1 MKFMKITH
9 WLLSLTLLVISTS
22 IFADEQGDAQV
33 RLSKA
38 LKALD
43 SIQVNFEQ
51 TVLNDNS
58 EVIQQST
65 GSLAI
70 QRPQKFN
77 WTYKTPNEQQ
87 IIADGEEIWVYDV
100 DLKQATV
107 KPMNDSLSNTPIM
120 ILMNSNILES
130 KFNLNEIGQK
140 KFLYW
145 VELTPK
151 NEEAQFERIYFGL
164 KDKQI
169 MAMDLRDTFGQST
182 QIVFSEHR
190 YNVIHNPATFMFE
203 ATPDIDVYG
212 GQ

>member
-1 MKFMKITH
+1 MKITH
-9 WLLSLTLLVISTS
+9 WFLSLSILSFSGLLNAAEI
-22 IFADEQGDAQV
+22 QQAQE

-65 GSLAI
+65 GNLSI
-70 QRPQKFN
+70 QRPNKFN

-87 IIADGEEIWVYDV
+87 IIADGKEVWVYDV
-100 DLKQATV
+100 DLKQASV
-107 KPMNDSLSNTPIM
+107 KSMDETLTNTPIM
-120 ILMNSNILES
+120 ILMNSNLLES
-130 KFNLNEIGQK
+130 DFEINEIGQK

-145 VELTPK
+145 IELTPK
-151 NEEAQFERIYFGL
+151 NKDSQFERLYFGL
-164 KDKQI
+164 EKDQI
-169 MAMDLRDTFGQST
+169 KAMDLRDTFGQST
-182 QIVFSEHR
+182 QIVFKQHR
-190 YNVIHNPATFMFE
+190 YNAIHNPATFIFD
-203 ATPDIDVYG
+203 ATPDIDVYS

>member
-1 MKFMKITH
+1 MKITY
-9 WLLSLTLLVISTS
+9 WLLSLTLCAFNGLVN
-22 IFADEQGDAQV
+22 AQDNNAAQM

-58 EVIQQST
+58 DVIQQAT

-70 QRPQKFN
+70 QRPKKFN
-77 WTYKTPNEQQ
+77 WTYKTPNAQQ
-87 IIADGEEIWVYDV
+87 IIADGHEIWVHDV

-107 KPMNDSLSNTPIM
+107 KLMDESLSNTPIM
-120 ILMNSNILES
+120 ILMNSKLLES
-130 KFNLNEIGQK
+130 DFNLNEIGQK

-145 VELTPK
+145 IELTPK
-151 NEEAQFERIYFGL
+151 KQDAQFERIYFGL

-190 YNVIHNPATFMFE
+190 YGVIHNPATFIFE
-203 ATPDIDVYG
+203 ATPDIDVFG